1 MQKMIA
7 DIYDLRSDISAP
19 CIIHYIFR
27 RVCPEKRCIETDSM
41 VELRDDDD
49 GDEYSSFR
57 FLLVS
62 P

>member
-7 DIYDLRSDISAP
+7 DIYDLRSDISAL